1 MGMSD
6 RSERVKASIHDYA
19 GIYGVSAEVH
29 PDDHIFR
36 FIHDDPN
43 RVNKEE
49 AVMEYFQSGRAG
61 ADFIKDLLEAHP
73 LSAVLATRRHPD
85 RPVSL
90 LEFASGYGRVTRHFR
105 AAIPAAE
112 VTACDIHPA
121 AVDFLHGIG
130 FDACLSAHAPEDFD
144 LGRRFDVIYA
154 FSFFTHM
161 PRATWTRWL
170 EALGRHLLPG
180 GVLLM
185 TAHGVVSQKLM
196 QIADLDLD
204 LDGFFFHAES
214 EQKDLDIAEYGNTIT
229 SFDFVYHQLAT
240 AKLRLL
246 QFRESGAGQHDLYI
260 LTPDPTA
267 PLPWGVQEGAVEVD
281 TVRTELEIVAES
293 ERRRARAIA
302 EDGRR
307 RAEEAA
313 ATLDALRRELGEL
326 RGSRSWKVTAP
337 LRAAAR
343 ALAGRG

>member
-1 MGMSD
+1 MDMSE
-6 RSERVKASIHDYA
+6 RSERVKASINDYA
-19 GIYGVSAEVH
+19 AIYGVSAEVH

-61 ADFIKDLLEAHP
+61 AAFVKDLLDAHP
-73 LSAVLATRRHPD
+73 LSTVLASRPRPD
-85 RPVSL
+85 RPMSV
-90 LEFASGYGRVTRHFR
+90 LEFASGYGRVTRHFPK
-105 AAIPAAE
+105 IMPDIE
-112 VTACDIHPA
+112 VTACDIHTE
-121 AVDFLHGIG
+121 AVNFLRGIG
-130 FDACLSAHAPEDFD
+130 FEAYLSAHTPESFD

-161 PRATWTRWL
+161 PRATWTPWL
-170 EALGRHLLPG
+170 AALGGHLAPG

-185 TAHGVVSQKLM
+185 TAHGIVSQKLM
-196 QIADLDLD
+196 DIADLD

-214 EQKDLDIAEYGNTIT
+214 EQKDLAIAEYGNTIT
-229 SFDFVYHQLAT
+229 SFDFVYHQLAA

-260 LTPDPTA
+260 LTPDPEA

-281 TVRTELEIVAES
+281 AVRTELEIVAET
-293 ERRRARAIA
+293 ERRRARAIV

-307 RAEEAA
+307 RAEQTA
-313 ATLDALRRELGEL
+313 ATLETLRRELAEL
-326 RGSRSWKVTAP
+326 HASRSWKITAP

-343 ALAGRG
+343 AFAGRG

>member
-1 MGMSD
+1 MGMSE
-6 RSERVKASIHDYA
+6 RSERVKASIQDYA

-49 AVMEYFQSGRAG
+49 AVMEYFQSGRSG
-61 ADFIKDLLEAHP
+61 AAFVKDLLDAHP
-73 LSAVLATRRHPD
+73 LSDVLASRPHPD
-85 RPVSL
+85 RAISL
-90 LEFASGYGRVTRHFR
+90 LEFASGYGRVTRHF
-105 AAIPAAE
+105 PKVTPDVE

-130 FDACLSAHAPEDFD
+130 FDARLSAHAPEDFD

-185 TAHGVVSQKLM
+185 TAHGVVSQRLM
-196 QIADLDLD
+196 RIGDLD

-214 EQKDLDIAEYGNTIT
+214 EQKDLDVAEYGNTIT

-281 TVRTELEIVAES
+281 AVRTELEIVAET
-293 ERRRARAIA
+293 ERRRARAAA

-313 ATLDALRRELGEL
+313 AALESLRRELAEL
-326 RGSRSWKVTAP
+326 RASRSWKITAP
-337 LRAAAR
+337 LRAAGR